1 MKIALTVIA
10 ALALTACGTTTRV
23 GQTEMPK
30 PASGHTTAEVART
43 DRVQFPAWYVEVP
56 TEENAMYAA
65 GSEVSTDLQLALDK
79 AAFSAKREIA
89 FKVNNDI
96 NQKIRESAS
105 ETNYA
110 NSDTGNKQFERLTI
124 ANSKNVNLV
133 GVTRVKSEVIREGN
147 RYRAF
152 VLVRFGYDNALVQSQ
167 EAAKRR
173 VTTDKRLDKY
183 EQELKGEKTEV
194 APKVNDSIS
203 LLPVDNE
210 EYKKRRDEALA
221 KPGAVI
227 GQVTVR

>member
-30 PASGHTTAEVART
+30 PASGRATAEVART
-43 DRVQFPAWYVEVP
+43 DKVQFPAWYVEVP

-89 FKVNNDI
+89 FKINNDI
-96 NQKIRESAS
+96 NQKVRESAS

-133 GVTRVKSEVIREGN
+133 GVTRVKSEIVREGN

-152 VLVRFGYDNALVQSQ
+152 VLVRYGYDNNLVQSQ

-173 VTTDKRLDKY
+173 ATTDQRLDSY
-183 EQELKGEKTEV
+183 ERELKGEKIEPTS
-194 APKVNDSIS
+194 KVEGIS

-210 EYKKRRDEALA
+210 EYKKRRDEALM

-227 GQVTVR
+227 GQTVVR